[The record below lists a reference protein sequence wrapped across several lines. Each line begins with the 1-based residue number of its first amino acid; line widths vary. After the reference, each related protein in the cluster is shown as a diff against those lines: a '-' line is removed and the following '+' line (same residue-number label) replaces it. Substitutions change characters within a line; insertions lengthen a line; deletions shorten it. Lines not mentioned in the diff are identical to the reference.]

1 MKYLITG
8 GAGFIGSH
16 LSDALVARGDSVVVL
31 DNFTTGSKEN
41 LSGVA
46 GSVSVV
52 SGDILDSALV
62 TKLVGESDFVVHL
75 AAALGVFNIVNK
87 PLESL
92 TTNLKGTEVVL
103 EAAAKFNKPILIA
116 STSEIYGKNNKVP
129 LNEEDDRI
137 IGHPLKSR
145 WSYSE
150 AKAVDESLAYFYFQ
164 EKGLPIRLVRFFNTV
179 GPRQV
184 GHYGMVVPRFVNAAV
199 KGEVLNVYGSGQQI
213 RCFCHV
219 SDAVRA
225 LLLVMDSDKAIG
237 EVFNV
242 GNNEQICIMDL
253 AKKVIAVTGSSSAIE
268 MMDYEK
274 AYPAGFEDME
284 RRVPDISKI
293 KRVLGWQPEI
303 GLEQIIKDIAAHNS
317 DKALK

>member
-16 LSDALVARGDSVVVL
+16 LAEKLIARGDQVVVF
-31 DNFTTGSKEN
+31 DNLSTGSAIN
-41 LSGVA
+41 LSGVKENIKFEE
-46 GSVSVV
+46 GN
-52 SGDILDSALV
+52 ILDKSVIDRLV
-62 TKLVGESDFVVHL
+62 AESDYVVHL

-92 TTNLKGTEVVL
+92 KTNLQGSELVL
-103 EAAAKFNKPILIA
+103 EACDKYRKPVLVA
-116 STSEIYGKNNKVP
+116 STSEIYGKNDKVP

-150 AKAVDESLAYFYFQ
+150 AKAVDESLAYFYYL
-164 EKGLPIRLVRFFNTV
+164 ENKLPVRIVRFFNTV

-184 GHYGMVVPRFVNAAV
+184 GHYGMVLPRFVSAAL
-199 KGEVLNVYGSGQQI
+199 KNESLSVYGSGDQI

-219 SDAVRA
+219 TDAVSG
-225 LLLVMDSDKAIG
+225 LLLVMDSDKAVG

-242 GNNEQICIMDL
+242 GNNQQISIMEL
-253 AKKVIAVTGSSSAIE
+253 AKKVIEITGSESAIE
-268 MMDYEK
+268 KIAYEK
-274 AYPAGFEDME
+274 AYPQGFEDMQ

-293 KRVLGWQPEI
+293 KQVLGWSPEI
-303 GLEQIIKDIAAHNS
+303 NLDQIIKDIAAFNT
-317 DKALK
+317 K

>member
-16 LSDALVARGDSVVVL
+16 LSESLVYRGDQVVIFDNLSSGQINNLTGVSKTIEFVRGNILNKTHLEGLVAD
-31 DNFTTGSKEN
+31 
-41 LSGVA
+41 
-46 GSVSVV
+46 
-52 SGDILDSALV
+52 
-62 TKLVGESDFVVHL
+62 SDFVVHL

-92 TTNLKGTEVVL
+92 KTNLQGAEIVIEL
-103 EAAAKFNKPILIA
+103 CAKFDKSVLIA
-116 STSEIYGKNNKVP
+116 STSEIYGKNDKVP

-150 AKAVDESLAYFYFQ
+150 AKAVDESLAYFYHLEQ
-164 EKGLPIRLVRFFNTV
+164 ELPIRIVRLFNTV

-184 GHYGMVVPRFVNAAV
+184 GHYGMVVPRFVSAAL
-199 KGEVLNVYGSGQQI
+199 KNEPLTVYGSGDQI

-219 SDAVRA
+219 TDVVKA
-225 LLLVMDSDKAIG
+225 LLLVIDSDKAIG
-237 EVFNV
+237 QVFNI
-242 GNNEQICIMDL
+242 GNHSQISIMEL
-253 AKKVIAVTGSSSAIE
+253 ARKVIKITGSKSIIE
-268 MMDYEK
+268 TIPYEK
-274 AYPAGFEDME
+274 AYPEGFEDMQ

-293 KRVLGWQPEI
+293 KQVLGWEPEI
-303 GLEQIIKDIAAHNS
+303 SLDQIIKDIATFNS
-317 DKALK
+317 K

>member
-1 MKYLITG
+1 VKYLITG

-16 LSDALVARGDSVVVL
+16 LSEALIARGDSVIVVDDL
-31 DNFTTGSKEN
+31 STGKNSVVPTVEFIQGTIFDEN
-41 LSGVA
+41 LMDSL
-46 GSVSVV
+46 VSKVDHV
-52 SGDILDSALV
+52 L
-62 TKLVGESDFVVHL
+62 HL
-75 AAALGVFNIVNK
+75 AAAVGVFNIVNK

-92 TTNLKGTEVVL
+92 MTNIKGTEIML
-103 EAAAKFNKPILIA
+103 ELSEKHKKPILVT
-116 STSEIYGKNNKVP
+116 STSEVYGKNNSVP
-129 LNEEDDRI
+129 LNEESDRVL
-137 IGHPLKSR
+137 GSPLKSR

-150 AKAVDESLAYFYFQ
+150 AKAIDESMAYFYHQ
-164 EKGLPIRLVRFFNTV
+164 EKGLEVRLVRLFNTV

-184 GHYGMVVPRFVNAAV
+184 GHYGMVVPRFVSAAV
-199 KGEVLNVYGSGQQI
+199 SGEALSVYGSGEQI

-242 GNNEQICIMDL
+242 GNNEQISIMDL

-268 MMDYEK
+268 MIAYEK

-317 DKALK
+317 GKALK

>member
-16 LSDALVARGDSVVVL
+16 LAESLITRGNQVVVFDNLSTGSVDNLSRVKEKIEFEQGNILDKSLIDRLVA
-31 DNFTTGSKEN
+31 
-41 LSGVA
+41 
-46 GSVSVV
+46 
-52 SGDILDSALV
+52 
-62 TKLVGESDFVVHL
+62 ESDYVVHL

-92 TTNLKGTEVVL
+92 KTNLQGSEIVL
-103 EAAAKFNKPILIA
+103 EACDKFSKPVLMA
-116 STSEIYGKNNKVP
+116 STSEVYGKNDKVP

-150 AKAVDESLAYFYFQ
+150 AKAVDESLAYFYYL
-164 EKGLPIRLVRFFNTV
+164 ENKLPIRIVRFFNTV

-184 GHYGMVVPRFVNAAV
+184 GHYGMVVPRFVSAAL
-199 KGEVLNVYGSGQQI
+199 KNEPLSVYGSGDQI

-225 LLLVMDSDKAIG
+225 LILVMDSDKTVGA
-237 EVFNV
+237 VFNV
-242 GNNEQICIMDL
+242 GNDQQISIMEL
-253 AKKVIAVTGSSSAIE
+253 AKKVIEITDSSSSIE
-268 MMDYEK
+268 KIEYEK
-274 AYPAGFEDME
+274 AYPVGFEDMQ

-293 KRVLGWQPEI
+293 KQALGWTPEI
-303 GLEQIIKDIAAHNS
+303 NLDQIVKDIAAFNS
-317 DKALK
+317 K

>member
-1 MKYLITG
+1 VKYLITG

-16 LSDALVARGDSVVVL
+16 LAEKLIAKGDQVVIF
-31 DNFTTGSKEN
+31 DNLSTGSASN
-41 LSGVA
+41 LFGIK
-46 GSVSVV
+46 
-52 SGDILDSALV
+52 DKIKFLELNILDRNV
-62 TKLVGESDFVVHL
+62 IDKLVSESDYVVHL

-92 TTNLKGTEVVL
+92 KTNLQGSEIVL
-103 EAAAKFNKPILIA
+103 EACDKYRKPVLVA
-116 STSEIYGKNNKVP
+116 STSEIYGKNDKVP

-150 AKAVDESLAYFYFQ
+150 AKAIDESLAYFYYL
-164 EKGLPIRLVRFFNTV
+164 ENKLPIRIVRFFNTV

-184 GHYGMVVPRFVNAAV
+184 GHYGMVLPRFVSAAL
-199 KGEVLNVYGSGQQI
+199 KNEPLSVYGSGDQI

-219 SDAVRA
+219 DDAVRA

-237 EVFNV
+237 QVFNV
-242 GNNEQICIMDL
+242 GNNQQISIMEL
-253 AKKVIAVTGSSSAIE
+253 AKKVIEITESTSAIE
-268 MMDYEK
+268 KLAYDK
-274 AYPAGFEDME
+274 AYPAGFEDMQ

-293 KRVLGWQPEI
+293 KQVLGWVPEI
-303 GLEQIIKDIAAHNS
+303 NLDQIIKDIAAFNA
-317 DKALK
+317 K

>member
-1 MKYLITG
+1 VKYLITG

-16 LSDALVARGDSVVVL
+16 LSEALIARGDSVIVVDDL
-31 DNFTTGSKEN
+31 STGKNSVVPTVEFIQGSIFDEN
-41 LSGVA
+41 LMDSL
-46 GSVSVV
+46 VSKVDHV
-52 SGDILDSALV
+52 L
-62 TKLVGESDFVVHL
+62 HL
-75 AAALGVFNIVNK
+75 AAAVGVFNIVNK

-92 TTNLKGTEVVL
+92 MTNIKGTEIML
-103 EAAAKFNKPILIA
+103 ELSEKHKKPILIT
-116 STSEIYGKNNKVP
+116 STSEVYGKNNSVP
-129 LNEEDDRI
+129 LNEESDRVL
-137 IGHPLKSR
+137 GSPLKSR

-150 AKAVDESLAYFYFQ
+150 AKAIDESMAYFYHQ
-164 EKGLPIRLVRFFNTV
+164 EKGLEVRLVRLFNTV

-184 GHYGMVVPRFVNAAV
+184 GHYGMVVPRFVSAAV
-199 KGEVLNVYGSGQQI
+199 SGEALSVYGSGEQI

-242 GNNEQICIMDL
+242 GNNEQISIMDL

-268 MMDYEK
+268 MIAYEK

-317 DKALK
+317 GKALQ

>member
-1 MKYLITG
+1 VKYLITG

-16 LSDALVARGDSVVVL
+16 LAEKLIARGDQVVVF
-31 DNFTTGSKEN
+31 DNLSTGSAIN
-41 LSGVA
+41 LSGVKENIKFEE
-46 GSVSVV
+46 GN
-52 SGDILDSALV
+52 ILDKSVIDRLV
-62 TKLVGESDFVVHL
+62 AESDYVVHL

-92 TTNLKGTEVVL
+92 KTNLQGSELVL
-103 EAAAKFNKPILIA
+103 EACDKYRKPVLVA
-116 STSEIYGKNNKVP
+116 STSEIYGKNDKVP

-150 AKAVDESLAYFYFQ
+150 AKAVDESLAYFYYL
-164 EKGLPIRLVRFFNTV
+164 ENKLPIRIIRLFNTV

-184 GHYGMVVPRFVNAAV
+184 GHYGMVVPRFVSAAL
-199 KGEVLNVYGSGQQI
+199 KNEPLSVYGSGDQI

-219 SDAVRA
+219 TDAVRG
-225 LLLVMDSDKAIG
+225 LLLVMDSDKAVG

-242 GNNEQICIMDL
+242 GNNQQVSIMEL
-253 AKKVIAVTGSSSAIE
+253 AKKVIEITGSKSIIE
-268 MMDYEK
+268 KIAYEK
-274 AYPAGFEDME
+274 AYPEGFEDMQ

-293 KRVLGWQPEI
+293 KQVLGWSPEI
-303 GLEQIIKDIAAHNS
+303 NLDQIIKDIAAFYT
-317 DKALK
+317 K

>member
-16 LSDALVARGDSVVVL
+16 LAEKLIARGDQVVVF
-31 DNFTTGSKEN
+31 DNLSTGSANN
-41 LSGVA
+41 LSGIKDKIKFED
-46 GSVSVV
+46 
-52 SGDILDSALV
+52 GDILDKAV
-62 TKLVGESDFVVHL
+62 IDKLVAESDYVVHL

-92 TTNLKGTEVVL
+92 KTNLQGSEIVL
-103 EAAAKFNKPILIA
+103 EACDKYRKPVLVA
-116 STSEIYGKNNKVP
+116 STSEIYGKNDKVP

-150 AKAVDESLAYFYFQ
+150 AKAVDESLAYFYYL
-164 EKGLPIRLVRFFNTV
+164 ESKLPIRIVRFFNTV

-184 GHYGMVVPRFVNAAV
+184 GHYGMVVPRFVTAAL
-199 KGEVLNVYGSGQQI
+199 KNEPLSVYGSGDQI

-219 SDAVRA
+219 TDAVRG

-237 EVFNV
+237 QVFNV
-242 GNNEQICIMDL
+242 GNNQQISIMEL
-253 AKKVIAVTGSSSAIE
+253 AKKVIEITGSKSNIQKIA
-268 MMDYEK
+268 YEK
-274 AYPAGFEDME
+274 AYPEGFEDMQ

-293 KRVLGWQPEI
+293 KQVLGWSPEI
-303 GLEQIIKDIAAHNS
+303 NLDQIIKDIAAFNT
-317 DKALK
+317 K

>member
-1 MKYLITG
+1 VKYLITG

-16 LSDALVARGDSVVVL
+16 LAEKLIARGDQVVIF
-31 DNFTTGSKEN
+31 DNLSTGSASN
-41 LSGVA
+41 LSGIKEKMNFQE
-46 GSVSVV
+46 GN
-52 SGDILDSALV
+52 ILDKGV
-62 TKLVGESDFVVHL
+62 IDKLVAESDYVVHL

-92 TTNLKGTEVVL
+92 KTNLQGSEIVL
-103 EAAAKFNKPILIA
+103 EACDKYRKPVLVA
-116 STSEIYGKNNKVP
+116 STSEIYGKNDKVP

-150 AKAVDESLAYFYFQ
+150 AKAVDESLAYFYYL
-164 EKGLPIRLVRFFNTV
+164 EKKLPIRIVRFFNTV

-184 GHYGMVVPRFVNAAV
+184 GHYGMVVPRFVSAAL
-199 KGEVLNVYGSGQQI
+199 KNEPLSVYGSGDQI

-219 SDAVRA
+219 TDAVRG

-242 GNNEQICIMDL
+242 GNNQQISIMEL
-253 AKKVIAVTGSSSAIE
+253 AKKVIEITGSKSKIE
-268 MMDYEK
+268 KIAYEK
-274 AYPAGFEDME
+274 AYPQGFEDMQ

-293 KRVLGWQPEI
+293 KQVLGWAPEI
-303 GLEQIIKDIAAHNS
+303 NLDQIIKDIAAFNT
-317 DKALK
+317 K

>member
-1 MKYLITG
+1 VKYLITG

-16 LSDALVARGDSVVVL
+16 LVESLISRGDQVVVFDNLSTGSTSNLAGISEKIKFEQGNILDKAVIDKLVA
-31 DNFTTGSKEN
+31 
-41 LSGVA
+41 
-46 GSVSVV
+46 
-52 SGDILDSALV
+52 
-62 TKLVGESDFVVHL
+62 ESDYVVHL

-92 TTNLKGTEVVL
+92 KTNLQGSEIVL
-103 EAAAKFNKPILIA
+103 EACDKNRKPVLIA
-116 STSEIYGKNNKVP
+116 STSEIYGKNDKVP

-150 AKAVDESLAYFYFQ
+150 AKAVDESLAYFYYL
-164 EKGLPIRLVRFFNTV
+164 ENKLPIRIVRFFNTV

-184 GHYGMVVPRFVNAAV
+184 GHYGMVVPRFVSAAL
-199 KGEVLNVYGSGQQI
+199 KNESLSVYGSGDQI

-219 SDAVRA
+219 ADAVKG

-237 EVFNV
+237 QVFNV
-242 GNNEQICIMDL
+242 GNNSQISIMEL
-253 AKKVIAVTGSSSAIE
+253 AKKVIEITRSKSSIE
-268 MMDYEK
+268 KIAYEK
-274 AYPAGFEDME
+274 AYPEGFEDMQ

-293 KRVLGWQPEI
+293 KKVLGWEPEI
-303 GLEQIIKDIAAHNS
+303 NLDQIIKDIAAFNS
-317 DKALK
+317 K

>member
-16 LSDALVARGDSVVVL
+16 LAEKLIARGDEVVIF
-31 DNFTTGSKEN
+31 DNLSTGSATN
-41 LSGVA
+41 LSGIKEKITFQE
-46 GSVSVV
+46 GN
-52 SGDILDSALV
+52 ILDK
-62 TKLVGESDFVVHL
+62 TEINKLASESDYVVHL

-92 TTNLKGTEVVL
+92 KTNLQGSEVVL
-103 EAAAKFNKPILIA
+103 EACDKYRKPVLIA
-116 STSEIYGKNNKVP
+116 STSEIYGKNDKVP

-150 AKAVDESLAYFYFQ
+150 AKAVDESLAYFYYL
-164 EKGLPIRLVRFFNTV
+164 ENKLPIRIVRFFNTV
-179 GPRQV
+179 GPRQI
-184 GHYGMVVPRFVNAAV
+184 GHYGMVVPRFVSAAL
-199 KGEVLNVYGSGQQI
+199 KNEPLSVYGSGDQI

-219 SDAVRA
+219 NDAVRA
-225 LLLVMDSDKAIG
+225 LLLGMDSAKAIG

-242 GNNEQICIMDL
+242 GNNQQISILEL
-253 AKKVIAVTGSSSAIE
+253 AKKVIEITGSTSAIE
-268 MMDYEK
+268 KISYDK
-274 AYPAGFEDME
+274 AYPAGFEDMQ

-293 KRVLGWQPEI
+293 KQVLGWVPEI
-303 GLEQIIKDIAAHNS
+303 NLDQIIKDIAAFNA
-317 DKALK
+317 K

>member
-16 LSDALVARGDSVVVL
+16 LSEALIARGDSVIVVDDL
-31 DNFTTGSKEN
+31 STGKNSVIPTVEFIQGSIFDEN
-41 LSGVA
+41 LMDSL
-46 GSVSVV
+46 VSKVDHV
-52 SGDILDSALV
+52 L
-62 TKLVGESDFVVHL
+62 HL
-75 AAALGVFNIVNK
+75 AAAVGVFNIVNK

-92 TTNLKGTEVVL
+92 MTNIKGTEIML
-103 EAAAKFNKPILIA
+103 ELSEKHKKPILIT
-116 STSEIYGKNNKVP
+116 STSEVYGKNNSVP
-129 LNEEDDRI
+129 LNEESDRVL
-137 IGHPLKSR
+137 GSPLKSR

-150 AKAVDESLAYFYFQ
+150 AKAIDESMAYFYHQ
-164 EKGLPIRLVRFFNTV
+164 EKGLEVRLVRLFNTV

-184 GHYGMVVPRFVNAAV
+184 GHYGMVVPRFVSAAV
-199 KGEVLNVYGSGQQI
+199 SGEALSVYGSGEQI

-242 GNNEQICIMDL
+242 GNNEQISIMDL

-268 MMDYEK
+268 MVAYEK

-317 DKALK
+317 GKALK